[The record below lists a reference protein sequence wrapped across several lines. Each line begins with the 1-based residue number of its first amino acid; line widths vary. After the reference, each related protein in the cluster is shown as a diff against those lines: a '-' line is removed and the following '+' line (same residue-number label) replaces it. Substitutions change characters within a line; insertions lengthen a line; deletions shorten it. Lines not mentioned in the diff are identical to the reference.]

1 MTEQDV
7 CSDKEVLEILFN
19 KKELTHQELDS
30 FLYRLFYAGDNPDSD
45 TLQRYTHLTW
55 YDYEKK
61 MSKILRFIYKFCPN
75 LDFYDC
81 KEITNQDIRD
91 LVGVLPNY
99 ALIQFIE
106 AIDNS
111 RYIIIDFEEDFI
123 YKCYHLL
130 EILADI
136 VFKELINDKDILFQ
150 EDINSI
156 VEFISDLDLF
166 DIELYKLYNEVE

>member
-1 MTEQDV
+1 MTKQDV
-7 CSDKEVLEILFN
+7 YSDKEVLEILFN
-19 KKELTHQELDS
+19 EKELTHQELAS
-30 FLYRLFYAGDNPDSD
+30 LLYRLFYAGDNPNSD

-61 MSKILRFIYKFCPN
+61 MSKILRFIYNFCDY
-75 LDFYDC
+75 LSFYDC
-81 KEITNQDIRD
+81 KEVNYEDIRN

-106 AIDNS
+106 AIDNN

-123 YKCYHLL
+123 YPCYHLL
-130 EILADI
+130 EILEDV
-136 VFKELINDKDILFQ
+136 VFKELINDEGILSQ

-156 VEFISDLDLF
+156 VEFINDLDLF